1 MKPLYWTR
9 IVTQPPPPKPPQ
21 MLTTAPSDET
31 DSSATSSP
39 DEAPVAKPQVTK
51 EIWQEIDE
59 TSLDNIDEFT
69 ELFSREAVVPV
80 SKPKVKTEVR
90 VRHTKVL
97 DSKRSQN
104 VGIIS
109 RSSHVDFCEIEHAIY
124 HVDTSIVSLET
135 LQQII
140 NIKATNEE
148 LELIKEA
155 AQSDI
160 PLDYPEQFLLKISQI
175 SMSTERISC
184 IVFMAEFEESAT
196 VIERKLEVVMHL
208 SQFLMESEEL
218 KLIFAIIL
226 TLGNYM
232 NGGNRQRGQAD
243 GFTLEI
249 LSKLKDVKSKESQT
263 TLLHFIVRTY
273 IGRKRKEGV
282 QLLEIPLPIPEPSDV
297 ERANQ
302 VDFDE
307 VKRQISELNRQLKCK
322 ISIEFWFTKVPSN
335 FLFRL
340 YLSLFHTCSK

>member
-9 IVTQPPPPKPPQ
+9 IVTQPPPPKPPKPNP
-21 MLTTAPSDET
+21 TIASVTGDST
-31 DSSATSSP
+31 DSSTPSTSP
-39 DEAPVAKPQVTK
+39 DEPAAADTSSAPK

-59 TSLDNIDEFT
+59 TNLDNIDEFT
-69 ELFSREAVVPV
+69 ELFSREAVVPKV
-80 SKPKVKTEVR
+80 IPKIKTEVR
-90 VRHTKVL
+90 VRPIKVL

-104 VGIIS
+104 VGILL

-124 HVDTSIVSLET
+124 HVDTSVVSLET
-135 LQQII
+135 LQQI
-140 NIKATNEE
+140 NKNKATNEE
-148 LELIKEA
+148 LERIKD
-155 AQSDI
+155 QGDT
-160 PLDYPEQFLLKISQI
+160 PLDEPEQFLLKISQI
-175 SMSTERISC
+175 SMFTERISC
-184 IVFMAEFEESAT
+184 MVFMAEFEET
-196 VIERKLEVVMHL
+196 VTIIERKLEVVMQL

-249 LSKLKDVKSKESQT
+249 LSKLKDVKSKDSQI

-273 IGRKRKEGV
+273 ISRKRKEGV

-297 ERANQ
+297 ERATQ

-307 VKRQISELNRQLKCK
+307 VKGQISQLNDQLNGGFIIF
-322 ISIEFWFTKVPSN
+322 ISFCVL
-335 FLFRL
+335 FLN
-340 YLSLFHTCSK
+340 

>member
-9 IVTQPPPPKPPQ
+9 IVTQPPPPKPAKSIAETP
-21 MLTTAPSDET
+21 AGDVT
-31 DSSATSSP
+31 DSSSPGTSP
-39 DEAPVAKPQVTK
+39 DESGSSESPSVPK

-59 TSLDNIDEFT
+59 TCLDNIDEFT
-69 ELFSREAVVPV
+69 ELFSREAVVPKV
-80 SKPKVKTEVR
+80 VPKVKKEVR
-90 VRHTKVL
+90 ARPIKVL

-104 VGIIS
+104 VGILL
-109 RSSHVDFCEIEHAIY
+109 RSTHVDFCEIEHAIY
-124 HVDTSIVSLET
+124 HVDTSVVSLET
-135 LQQII
+135 LQQI
-140 NIKATNEE
+140 NKNKATNEE
-148 LELIKEA
+148 LERIKE
-155 AQSDI
+155 QGDI
-160 PLDYPEQFLLKISQI
+160 PLDEPEQFLLKISQI
-175 SMSTERISC
+175 SMFTERISC
-184 IVFMAEFEESAT
+184 MVFMAEFEETAT
-196 VIERKLEVVMHL
+196 LIERKLEVVMQL

-249 LSKLKDVKSKESQT
+249 LSKLKDVKSKDSQT

-297 ERANQ
+297 ERATQ

-307 VKRQISELNRQLKCK
+307 VKVQITKLNDQLNGKY
-322 ISIEFWFTKVPSN
+322 INIAI
-335 FLFRL
+335 L
-340 YLSLFHTCSK
+340 